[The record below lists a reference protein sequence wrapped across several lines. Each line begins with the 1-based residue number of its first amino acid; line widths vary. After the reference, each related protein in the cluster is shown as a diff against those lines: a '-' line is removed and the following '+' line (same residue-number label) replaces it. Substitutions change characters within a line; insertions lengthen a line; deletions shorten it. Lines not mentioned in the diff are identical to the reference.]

1 MPKNFS
7 CKTILDIGGG
17 EGEHANYVK
26 HEHDNYLVLD
36 KRKIQDKA
44 DINIE
49 FIIGDAE
56 EIPIHDESVDRVV
69 ITCLLHHVEDP
80 QKVLAEMWR
89 SIKLGGI
96 ATILLP
102 HDPGFLYRTLQTLT
116 TFQSARRK
124 GLLDTA
130 KLVHA
135 LEHRNHYWSSEK
147 QIGDF
152 LNKQNLGSNIIKRRY
167 QFGKVF
173 WQANLFTVI
182 QVIKN

>member
-1 MPKNFS
+1 LATGHKSLSQRIIHSILERDLPKNFS

-102 HDPGFLYRTLQTLT
+102 HDPGFCTEH
-116 TFQSARRK
+116 F
-124 GLLDTA
+124 
-130 KLVHA
+130 KL
-135 LEHRNHYWSSEK
+135 
-147 QIGDF
+147 
-152 LNKQNLGSNIIKRRY
+152 
-167 QFGKVF
+167 
-173 WQANLFTVI
+173 
-182 QVIKN
+182 